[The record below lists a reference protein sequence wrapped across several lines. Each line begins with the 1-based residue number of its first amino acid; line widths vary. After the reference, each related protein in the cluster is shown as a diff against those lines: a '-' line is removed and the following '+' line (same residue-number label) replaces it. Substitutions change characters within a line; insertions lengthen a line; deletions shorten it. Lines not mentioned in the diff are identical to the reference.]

1 MKVIKR
7 NGSEVDFDVSKIIVA
22 ITKANNNTDT
32 RNKLSEEQIHEAA
45 EYINF
50 KCSKLSRAVS
60 VEEIQ
65 DMVEHQIMSCGAFDV
80 AKAYVKYR
88 YKRELVRKANSTDER
103 ILSIIGRKHE
113 EIIQENSNKNPMI
126 VSTQRDYIAG
136 EVSKDLSDRI
146 LLPADV
152 IEADHAGILH
162 FHDKDYFA
170 QPITNCCL
178 VNLEDMFQNGTV
190 ISNYKIEK
198 PKSFYTA
205 CNISTQIIAQVAS
218 SQFGGQSIT
227 LSHLAPFVDI
237 SRKKIKNNLMQFEN
251 TFSSPEAVQKV
262 CDKLLADEIKSGVQ
276 TLQYQIITLMTTN
289 GQAPFVTIFMNI
301 NEVPEGQLRNDLAL
315 IIKEVL
321 NQRYDGVKNEAGIPV
336 TPAFPKLIYVL
347 DENNAY
353 EGTEYWYLTQLAI
366 KCTAKRLVPDYISAK
381 KMRELKDGNVFPCMG
396 CRSFL
401 SVYHDES
408 DKPKFYSRFNQ
419 GVVTINLV
427 DAACSA
433 IENGGDLNQFW
444 SILEER
450 LELCHKALRCRHEN
464 LKGTPSDV
472 APILWQH
479 GALARLEKGET
490 IDKLLYGGF
499 STISLGYAGLWEC
512 VYELIGKKLT
522 EPEGQKLGL
531 EIMQK
536 MNDFCDKWKE
546 AENIGYSLYGT
557 PKISRVA

>member
-103 ILSIIGRKHE
+103 ILSIIGRKNE

-170 QPITNCCL
+170 HPITNCCL

-227 LSHLAPFVDI
+227 LSHLAPCVDI
-237 SRKKIKNNLMQFEN
+237 SRKKIKNNL
-251 TFSSPEAVQKV
+251 
-262 CDKLLADEIKSGVQ
+262 
-276 TLQYQIITLMTTN
+276 
-289 GQAPFVTIFMNI
+289 NI
-301 NEVPEGQLRNDLAL
+301 NLIQSKNCQL
-315 IIKEVL
+315 II
-321 NQRYDGVKNEAGIPV
+321 ICI
-336 TPAFPKLIYVL
+336 T
-347 DENNAY
+347 
-353 EGTEYWYLTQLAI
+353 
-366 KCTAKRLVPDYISAK
+366 
-381 KMRELKDGNVFPCMG
+381 NV
-396 CRSFL
+396 
-401 SVYHDES
+401 
-408 DKPKFYSRFNQ
+408 N
-419 GVVTINLV
+419 IN
-427 DAACSA
+427 C
-433 IENGGDLNQFW
+433 
-444 SILEER
+444 
-450 LELCHKALRCRHEN
+450 
-464 LKGTPSDV
+464 
-472 APILWQH
+472 
-479 GALARLEKGET
+479 
-490 IDKLLYGGF
+490 
-499 STISLGYAGLWEC
+499 
-512 VYELIGKKLT
+512 
-522 EPEGQKLGL
+522 
-531 EIMQK
+531 
-536 MNDFCDKWKE
+536 
-546 AENIGYSLYGT
+546 
-557 PKISRVA
+557 